1 MNAEDK
7 KEELLEWL
15 SKVEEPSILY
25 QVAKIKEE
33 SEAETELGFDFDKE
47 WENGYTA
54 EEFKAEMHKRI
65 KAYPW
70 KK

>member
-7 KEELLEWL
+7 KEELMEWL

-33 SEAETELGFDFDKE
+33 SEADIKSQTEKIWDFFIQQYL
-47 WENGYTA
+47 N
-54 EEFKAEMHKRI
+54 
-65 KAYPW
+65 
-70 KK
+70 